1 LDDGAARFAWY
12 YTSRQYCYCRERKYC
27 PFDDVNDFGYVVKV
41 KENAPEL
48 LRRGL
53 SQAPVDVVAT
63 GDYQAAEKKF
73 EVSRRMLEVCLE
85 LGFPVS
91 VLERSPLVLRDLELL
106 KEINQRAPSVV
117 FFSMISAP
125 DSPTCERVRQMEN
138 LAPRMEKRYAA
149 MEQIAK
155 AGILTGISMMPIL
168 PGLCDT
174 DENLEATI
182 RCTANHG
189 GRFVIAGGLTLADQQ
204 RDYFFGVLRERFPD
218 LVPLYERMY
227 PPTAVMK

>member
-1 LDDGAARFAWY
+1 
-12 YTSRQYCYCRERKYC
+12 
-27 PFDDVNDFGYVVKV
+27 V

-48 LRRGL
+48 LRRAL
-53 SQAPVDVVAT
+53 SRLPVDVVIT
-63 GDYQAAEKKF
+63 GDYQPAERRF
-73 EVSRRMLEVCLE
+73 QVSRRMLEVSLE

-91 VLERSPLVLRDLELL
+91 VLERSPLVLRDLDLL

-117 FFSMISAP
+117 FFSMIWAP
-125 DSPTCERVRQMEN
+125 DSPTYERVRQMEN

-149 MEQIAK
+149 MEEVAK

-189 GRFVIAGGLTLADQQ
+189 GRSVLAGGRVTARCHCLPGARSSSSGATL
-204 RDYFFGVLRERFPD
+204 
-218 LVPLYERMY
+218 
-227 PPTAVMK
+227 

>member
-1 LDDGAARFAWY
+1 MI
-12 YTSRQYCYCRERKYC
+12 
-27 PFDDVNDFGYVVKV
+27 KV
-41 KENAPEL
+41 KENAPDL
-48 LRRGL
+48 LRKAL
-53 SQAPVDVVAT
+53 SRLPVDAVIT
-63 GDYQAAEKKF
+63 GDYQPAEKKF
-73 EVSRRMLEVCLE
+73 ELSRRMLEACLE

-106 KEINQRAPSVV
+106 KEISQRAPSVV

-125 DSPTCERVRQMEN
+125 GSPSYEQVRQMEN
-138 LAPRMEKRYAA
+138 LAPPMAERYAA

-155 AGILTGISMMPIL
+155 AGILSGISMMSIPGAQRSRMPIL

-182 RCTANHG
+182 RCTANHR

-204 RDYFFGVLRERFPD
+204 REFFFGGGEWRSSGAGCVGRP
-218 LVPLYERMY
+218 V
-227 PPTAVMK
+227 